1 MILSV
6 LWLSVL
12 MIQLPG
18 WNLYGLLICHN
29 GFSWFVNLNLICET
43 FWIGAGNGLLLSV
56 LEPIRSPWSTIITF
70 ENAHLNGLKQFL
82 FIILVVDLLII
93 LMGCMIFQSVFLDV
107 KSMSVSTVHFFVYLE
122 WNLLSVECF
131 PLTYDLP
138 FTFRVKKFLVLGSF

>member
-1 MILSV
+1 M
-6 LWLSVL
+6 
-12 MIQLPG
+12 
-18 WNLYGLLICHN
+18 
-29 GFSWFVNLNLICET
+29 NLNLICET